1 MAKNYDPNNFDQR
14 QAEIRKAKGNPNKN
28 VHHKKNNSNYK
39 GYVAAKQEAEAA
51 AKTGRDN
58 RPRQPLW
65 VSLTMVG
72 VGAVLIAVLILMNGA
87 LEGNAIF
94 AQASMVIIGVC
105 CGIIAYLN
113 RFSTRPDSKLQ
124 KGLSIALT
132 VMAVV
137 YIFMGAYGLMRVL

>member
-39 GYVAAKQEAEAA
+39 GYVAAKKEAEGA
-51 AKTGRDN
+51 AKNSRDN

-65 VSLTMVG
+65 VTLTMIG
-72 VGAVLIAVLILMNGA
+72 VFIVLIVIVILMNGA
-87 LEGNAIF
+87 LKDNVIF
-94 AQASMVIIGVC
+94 GQASMLIIGVS

-113 RFSTRPDSKLQ
+113 RYGQRPDSKLQ
-124 KGLSIALT
+124 KGIGVVLT
-132 VMAVV
+132 IMAVL
-137 YIFMGAYGLMRVL
+137 YIFMGAFGLMQVL

>member
-51 AKTGRDN
+51 AKNGRDN
-58 RPRQPLW
+58 RARQPLW

-72 VGAVLIAVLILMNGA
+72 VFVVLIVIVILMNGA
-87 LEGNAIF
+87 LKDNIVFG
-94 AQASMVIIGVC
+94 QASMLIIGVC

-113 RFSTRPDSKLQ
+113 RYGQRPDSKLQ
-124 KGLSIALT
+124 KVIGVVLT
-132 VMAVV
+132 IMAVL
-137 YIFMGAYGLMRVL
+137 YIFMGAFGLMQVL